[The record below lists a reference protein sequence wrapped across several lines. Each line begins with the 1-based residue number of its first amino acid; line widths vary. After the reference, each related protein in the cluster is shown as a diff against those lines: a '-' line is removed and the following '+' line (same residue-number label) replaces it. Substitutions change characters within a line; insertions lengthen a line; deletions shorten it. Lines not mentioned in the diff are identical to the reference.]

1 MEFKLDFE
9 LEDFYDFLLISFGG
23 AWVDGWFLLNVI
35 IMSALVQSFKL
46 KGRLLIWTWTSA

>member
-23 AWVDGWFLLNVI
+23 VWVDGWFLLNVI
-35 IMSALVQSFKL
+35 ITSALSPNL
-46 KGRLLIWTWTSA
+46 

>member
-9 LEDFYDFLLISFGG
+9 LEDFYDFLLISFGS

-35 IMSALVQSFKL
+35 ITSALSPNL
-46 KGRLLIWTWTSA
+46 